1 MREYL
6 SQHFR
11 ALNDGFMS
19 FMRPNPHMQKREPQ
33 GNYRVWVM
41 MMSPCSLISCN
52 KCGSFLEDADNRGG
66 MLGNRGHM
74 ETSITS
80 SQFCFQ
86 LLKLILKKNQANQ
99 FFFKVKHISL
109 EGKAFSVFSVMEK

>member
-66 MLGNRGHM
+66 YAFVGAEDRR
-74 ETSITS
+74 E
-80 SQFCFQ
+80 
-86 LLKLILKKNQANQ
+86 
-99 FFFKVKHISL
+99 ISVL
-109 EGKAFSVFSVMEK
+109 CT